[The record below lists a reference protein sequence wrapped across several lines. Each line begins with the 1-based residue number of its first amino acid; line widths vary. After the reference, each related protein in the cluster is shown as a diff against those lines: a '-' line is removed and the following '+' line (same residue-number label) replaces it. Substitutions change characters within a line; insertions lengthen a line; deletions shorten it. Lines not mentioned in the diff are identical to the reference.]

1 MIAISDKTGLLQ
13 RVDHALDD
21 VRPHLAVDGGNVE
34 VVEITDQN
42 IVRIRWTGACEH
54 CSMSIMTLRA
64 GIEQALIGKIPEVAG
79 VEAVNGWEEPLA

>member
-1 MIAISDKTGLLQ
+1 MIAIQDKNNLLQ
-13 RVDHALDD
+13 RVDLALDD

-34 VVEITDQN
+34 VVEITEQN

-79 VEAVNGWEEPLA
+79 VEAVNGWEGE